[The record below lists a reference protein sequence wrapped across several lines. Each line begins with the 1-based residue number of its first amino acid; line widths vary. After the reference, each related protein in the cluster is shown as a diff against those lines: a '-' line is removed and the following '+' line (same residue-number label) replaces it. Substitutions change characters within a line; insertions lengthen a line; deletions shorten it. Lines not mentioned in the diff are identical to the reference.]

1 MASCSDELV
10 WHMICHG
17 YCSYRMKA
25 LPNNM
30 CRNPYNLTGLC
41 SHMNCPLANSRYA
54 TVLEENGKLYLM
66 TKTIERS
73 HMPSKMWEKD
83 ELSADLKK
91 AMEQISNKLA
101 YWPNHIV
108 AKCKARYVKLTQ
120 MLIRMR
126 RIELRP
132 QMAIERYHKKSER
145 RDAARALKAESAA
158 MIEQQIKKELFSR
171 LLKGTYPTEMID
183 LDKGVKDLVAK
194 HLQGTLPTEE
204 QQRERAERQQ
214 AELED
219 EIDGAMATEYV
230 EGDYE
235 SDVEDAD
242 TAAAA
247 AAASRGVPDLEDLV
261 PSAKKRRT
269 TEAAAGAAK
278 KRGAP
283 KKPRR
288 PRVEIEYENERETQ
302 TNPEVLE

>member
-17 YCSYRMKA
+17 YCSFRVKG

-41 SHMNCPLANSRYA
+41 GHMNCPLANSRYA

-73 HMPSKMWEKD
+73 HMPSKMWEKS
-83 ELSADLKK
+83 ELSADLTK

-101 YWPNHIV
+101 YWPSHIL

-132 QMAIERYHKKSER
+132 SMDIRLYHKKSER
-145 RDAARALKAESAA
+145 RDAARARKAESAA

-183 LDKGVKDLVAK
+183 LDKGVKELVAK
-194 HLQGTLPTEE
+194 HLEGTLPTEE
-204 QQRERAERQQ
+204 EQRERAQRQQ
-214 AELED
+214 AELER
-219 EIDGAMATEYV
+219 EIDDTMTTEYV

-235 SDVEDAD
+235 SDAEDAD

-247 AAASRGVPDLEDLV
+247 AAAGSAMPDLEDLV
-261 PSAKKRRT
+261 PSAKRRRT
-269 TEAAAGAAK
+269 DSAAAK
-278 KRGAP
+278 KRGAA

-288 PRVEIEYENERETQ
+288 PHVEIEYENEREAQ
-302 TNPEVLE
+302 TNAEELE

>member
-17 YCSYRMKA
+17 YCSFRVKG

-41 SHMNCPLANSRYA
+41 GHMNCPLANSRYA

-73 HMPSKMWEKD
+73 HMPSKMWEKS
-83 ELSADLKK
+83 ELSADLTK

-101 YWPNHIV
+101 YWPSHIL

-132 QMAIERYHKKSER
+132 SMDIRLYHKKSER
-145 RDAARALKAESAA
+145 RDAARARKAESAA

-183 LDKGVKDLVAK
+183 LDKGVKELVAK
-194 HLQGTLPTEE
+194 HLEGTLPTEE
-204 QQRERAERQQ
+204 EQRERAQRQQ
-214 AELED
+214 AELER
-219 EIDGAMATEYV
+219 EIDDTMTTEYV

-235 SDVEDAD
+235 SDAEDAD

-247 AAASRGVPDLEDLV
+247 AGSAMPDLEDLV
-261 PSAKKRRT
+261 PSAKRRRT
-269 TEAAAGAAK
+269 DSAAAK
-278 KRGAP
+278 KRGAA

-288 PRVEIEYENERETQ
+288 PHVEIEYENEREAQ
-302 TNPEVLE
+302 TNAEELE